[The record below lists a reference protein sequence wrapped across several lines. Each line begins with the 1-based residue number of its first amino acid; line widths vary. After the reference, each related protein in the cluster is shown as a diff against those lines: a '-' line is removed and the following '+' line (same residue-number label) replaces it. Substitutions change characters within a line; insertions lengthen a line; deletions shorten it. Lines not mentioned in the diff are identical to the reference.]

1 MSTTRSQRIQL
12 ERLREKAYGK
22 IDDVRLARR
31 LLRYFRPCLA
41 TAVLAMVITLVL
53 DLLRLLEPKFTQYA
67 IDWYIIPRNFNGLKW
82 LAILF
87 VVLRVVTFLLFY
99 LQPLLIESITQRVIH
114 DIRCHVFG
122 KIQRQDL
129 AFFDRKPLG
138 SILTNVISDVNS
150 LYLIPAAAANG
161 VLSHVV
167 MIVLAVACM
176 FWIDFGLTFIMLL
189 TVPFLLMAT
198 GWLQK
203 HTRAGY
209 EKIHDKR
216 SSLNSFLQEYVSGI
230 QTVQIFNQEPQA
242 LQKFKRVNE
251 SLCNTTKSTDF
262 CEAVVTPLTSV
273 LASAGVTC
281 VIWYGGLS
289 IIHPDQQGRNLTVGA
304 LVAFIQYT
312 QQLLHSV
319 RTILGS
325 YGEFNTALVAA
336 SRIFNLLDAP
346 ISIQS
351 PPVPSRRGRARGAV
365 EFDHVWFAYN
375 DQDWVLKDVSFTL
388 EPGSS
393 VALVGPTGSG
403 KTTISNLL
411 MRFYDVQRGRVL
423 VDGVDVREWNLADL
437 RANFASVQQDVFL
450 FSGTIESNI
459 RSRREGVSDERI
471 RWAAQEVQVDRFIQC
486 LPNGYQTLLN
496 EHGAGL
502 SAGQKQLVS
511 FARALIQD
519 PTFLILDEATS
530 SIDVETE
537 RLIQEAIE
545 RVLPGRTSVFIA
557 HRLETIRRVDR
568 LLVLKHGQLV
578 QQGTPKQLLTE
589 QGFFRQAVA
598 SGWLGSEWSDPQCQS
613 IELGIP

>member
-1 MSTTRSQRIQL
+1 MSTARSRRIQL
-12 ERLREKAYGK
+12 ERLREKAYAK
-22 IDDVRLARR
+22 IDDVRLGRR
-31 LLRYFRPCLA
+31 LLRYFRPCLS
-41 TAVLAMVITLVL
+41 TAVLAIAITLVL

-67 IDWYIIPRNFNGLKW
+67 IDWYIIPRDFNGLKW
-82 LAILF
+82 LAVLF
-87 VVLRVVTFLLFY
+87 VVLRVLIFLLFY
-99 LQPLLIESITQRVIH
+99 LQPLAIESIAQRVIY
-114 DIRCHVFG
+114 DIRCQLFE

-129 AFFDRKPLG
+129 AFFDRTPLG
-138 SILTNVISDVNS
+138 SLLTNVIADVNW
-150 LYLIPAAAANG
+150 LYQIPAAAANG

-167 MIVLAVACM
+167 MIVLALACM
-176 FWIDFGLTFIMLL
+176 CWIDFGLTFIMLL

-198 GWLQK
+198 GWAQK

-209 EKIHDKR
+209 EQVHDKR

-230 QTVQIFNQEPQA
+230 QTVQIFNHEHEA
-242 LQKFKRVNE
+242 SQKFKRAND
-251 SLCNTTKSTDF
+251 SLCDKTKSTDF
-262 CEAVVTPLTSV
+262 CEAIVTPLTSV
-273 LASAGVTC
+273 LASAGVAC

-289 IIHPDQQGRNLTVGA
+289 ILHPNPQRNSLTVGA

-336 SRIFNLLDAP
+336 SRIFKLLDAP

-351 PPVPSRRGRARGAV
+351 PALPSKRGRARGAI
-365 EFDHVWFAYN
+365 EFKHVWFAYN
-375 DQDWVLKDVSFTL
+375 DQDWVLKDVSFKL
-388 EPGSS
+388 EPGSA
-393 VALVGPTGSG
+393 VALVGPTGAG

-411 MRFYDVQRGRVL
+411 MRFYDVQRGSVL
-423 VDGVDVREWNLADL
+423 VDGVDVREWDLADL

-459 RSRREGVSDERI
+459 RSRRQGVSNERI

-486 LPNGYQTLLN
+486 LPKGYQTLLN
-496 EHGAGL
+496 EYGAGL

-511 FARALIQD
+511 FARALVQD

-537 RLIQEAIE
+537 CLIQEAIV
-545 RVLPGRTSVFIA
+545 RLLPGRTSVFIA

-568 LLVLKHGQLV
+568 LLVLKHGEIV
-578 QQGTPKQLLTE
+578 QDGTLKQLLTE
-589 QGFFRQAVA
+589 PGFFREVVTRNAYPSPTVT
-598 SGWLGSEWSDPQCQS
+598 G
-613 IELGIP
+613 

>member
-1 MSTTRSQRIQL
+1 MSTTASQRIQL
-12 ERLREKAYGK
+12 ERLRKKAYGK
-22 IDDVRLARR
+22 IDDARLARR
-31 LLRYFRPCLA
+31 LLRYFRPYVG
-41 TAVLAMVITLVL
+41 TAVLAMAVTLVL
-53 DLLRLLEPKFTQYA
+53 DLLRLVEPKFTQYA
-67 IDWYIIPRNFNGLKW
+67 IDWYIIPRNFGGLKW
-82 LAILF
+82 LALLF

-114 DIRCHVFG
+114 DIRCHIFE

-167 MIVLAVACM
+167 MIVLALACM

-198 GWLQK
+198 GYLQK

-209 EKIHDKR
+209 ERIHDKR

-230 QTVQIFNQEPQA
+230 QTVQIFNHEPEA
-242 LQKFKRVNE
+242 LKKFKRANDV
-251 SLCNTTKSTDF
+251 LCDTTKSTDF
-262 CEAVVTPLTSV
+262 CEALVTPLTSV

-289 IIHPDQQGRNLTVGA
+289 IMHRNQQGKILTVGA

-336 SRIFNLLDAP
+336 SRIFKLLDAP

-351 PPVPSRRGRARGAV
+351 PPRPGRKGRARGAI
-365 EFDHVWFAYN
+365 EFKNVWFAYN
-375 DQDWVLKDVSFTL
+375 DHDWVLKDVSFTL
-388 EPGSS
+388 EPGGS
-393 VALVGPTGSG
+393 VAIVGPTGSG

-411 MRFYDVQRGRVL
+411 MRFYDVQRGSVL
-423 VDGVDVREWNLADL
+423 VDGVDVREWDLADL

-459 RSRREGVSDERI
+459 RSRREAVSNERI
-471 RWAAQEVQVDRFIQC
+471 RWAAEEVQVDRFIQC
-486 LPNGYQTLLN
+486 LPEGYQTLLN
-496 EHGAGL
+496 EHGGRL

-511 FARALIQD
+511 FARALVHD
-519 PTFLILDEATS
+519 PVFLILDEATS

-537 RLIQEAIE
+537 RLIQQAIE
-545 RVLPGRTSVFIA
+545 RLLPGRTSVFIA
-557 HRLETIRRVDR
+557 HRLETIRQVDR
-568 LLVLKHGQLV
+568 LLVLNHGHLRV
-578 QQGTPKQLLTE
+578 
-589 QGFFRQAVA
+589 
-598 SGWLGSEWSDPQCQS
+598 S
-613 IELGIP
+613 

>member
-1 MSTTRSQRIQL
+1 MSGTVSQKIQL
-12 ERLREKAYGK
+12 ERLRKKASDK
-22 IDDVRLARR
+22 IDDLRLARR
-31 LLRYFRPCLA
+31 LLRYFRPFLA

-67 IDWYIIPRNFNGLKW
+67 IDWYIIPQNFNGLKW

-87 VVLRVVTFLLFY
+87 VVLRLVIFLLFY
-99 LQPLLIESITQRVIH
+99 IQPLLIESITQRVIH
-114 DIRCHVFG
+114 NIRCQLFE

-129 AFFDRKPLG
+129 AFFDRTPLG

-150 LYLIPAAAANG
+150 LYSIPAAAANG
-161 VLSHVV
+161 VISHLI
-167 MIVLAVACM
+167 MIVLALACM

-189 TVPFLLMAT
+189 TVPFLLLAT

-209 EKIHDKR
+209 ERIHDKR
-216 SSLNSFLQEYVSGI
+216 SSLNSFLQEYLSGT
-230 QTVQIFNQEPQA
+230 QTVQIFNHEPEA
-242 LQKFKRVNE
+242 LQKFKRANE
-251 SLCNTTKSTDF
+251 SLCDTTKATDF
-262 CEAVVTPLTSV
+262 CEAIVTPLTSV
-273 LASAGVTC
+273 IASAAVTC

-289 IIHPDQQGRNLTVGA
+289 IMHPGAQGKHLTVGA

-336 SRIFNLLDAP
+336 SRIFKLLDAP
-346 ISIQS
+346 IPIQS
-351 PPVPSRRGRARGAV
+351 PPLPSRGGSARGAV
-365 EFDHVWFAYN
+365 EFKHVWFAYN
-375 DQDWVLKDVSFTL
+375 DQDWVLKDVSFVL

-411 MRFYDVQRGRVL
+411 MRFYDVQRGSVL
-423 VDGVDVREWNLADL
+423 VDGVDVREWDLADL

-459 RSRREGVSDERI
+459 RSRRKGVSNERI
-471 RWAAQEVQVDRFIQC
+471 RWAAQEVQVDSFIQC
-486 LPNGYQTLLN
+486 LPKGYQTILN
-496 EHGAGL
+496 EYGAGL

-537 RLIQEAIE
+537 RLIQQAIE
-545 RVLPGRTSVFIA
+545 RILPGKTSVFIA

-568 LLVLKHGQLV
+568 LLVLKQGQVV
-578 QQGTPKQLLTE
+578 QQGTPKQLLAE
-589 QGFFRQAVA
+589 QGFFRAAVTSGQLR
-598 SGWLGSEWSDPQCQS
+598 SGWSGSRYQS
-613 IELGIP
+613 IA